1 MRKIYSLVL
10 LATALLIGTNVW
22 AEDGVIEIVRNGV
35 TLQTTYNHLKDAF
48 AAAQDGDILQ
58 LTGDVT
64 ENETKAA
71 WLGEVSSG
79 SIDPNSPD
87 YYANNDRS
95 VTLDLKGHTYYNSGA
110 RYVIALTRGELRI
123 KSTGGEGEIKL
134 KKHGIIVYGTY
145 LKIDAKTETPFSHL
159 VIDENVKITEGE
171 KSVVLADL
179 HPGEVVRPSS
189 TSTSNWNWDPEDT
202 YPVDYR
208 CDIFPNSQWGIANGA
223 RIDIYGKVE
232 STEYAC
238 QVNGNVR
245 SALEFLNLND
255 GSYIT
260 PYYYKYS
267 SGTEKQ
273 IHFPLYWKKSD
284 TELYLPGT
292 TMDGKTEETVVGA
305 WTTAKAYY
313 DSNDN
318 DDYNDYVLTLND
330 NNYAPYVHIHK
341 SAVLKTNNPNEKS
354 AVGFYSAG
362 YSRVYIEGT
371 CEGSTGLYVKSGDV
385 ELHDATIT
393 SNYSGDYAEPNPTGS
408 GVDAGGSGIV
418 IESNKGYT
426 GNIDASVTGDT
437 YVEGSTGYA
446 IDEVV
451 TNAPTT
457 DVDIISIE
465 GGTFVGGDEGTIK
478 ISEETADANEQ
489 DPDDVQIII
498 AGGNMTNNGVEIGNS
513 DLETFL
519 DSQTND
525 THVTTV
531 TVDGKTTLIVSQG
544 DAPAEDP
551 DNVGN
556 TTWAYIASQSNA
568 ATLPSYAWTK
578 VEADEIASGTVYLGE
593 LQIISGSE
601 NNLQQLTI
609 NSGATLQVNHLIM
622 NDYARIIVE
631 AGGKLIVKGT
641 LGIVA
646 PQVENIVLKAS
657 ESAQATFLFHPNVTS
672 NRHPNAK
679 VEYHSN
685 SFYSDHNVQQFFGV
699 PTYNG
704 AVSNIE
710 TESTAA
716 IYFDVWRNPGWDY
729 IGAMNVPVT
738 PSDPSVLANLDKFD
752 LPFGLY
758 CITSKNDADH
768 KPVFTFSGK
777 LTGNLD
783 HNFTLHQGWTSMA
796 NAYTG
801 PIDKNAIVAKLAAW
815 NASYGT
821 EQSVYT
827 YDLNESTG
835 AIQWHAR
842 SKYALPTNGI
852 NAMQPIMFHNG
863 SKVEGVVLDYSDL
876 VWDPFVAAN
885 PSAAPARQAISNITK
900 AQINIAGENEA
911 DYATIVADSELGDD
925 RSFCAPKYNNAGLQ
939 LYVMGNE
946 KYDVYAADEIES
958 SYIGFRTVNAGM
970 YTISFENVEGEDL
983 VLVDLVNGARTN
995 MAEGAIYTFHAGANE
1010 TNDYRFQVVAA
1021 AKMPTSIENTEAQS
1035 TKKAGVYTLTGQYLG
1050 NASIF
1055 NALPAGV
1062 YVVDGVKKVK

>member
-1 MRKIYSLVL
+1 M
-10 LATALLIGTNVW
+10 
-22 AEDGVIEIVRNGV
+22 
-35 TLQTTYNHLKDAF
+35 
-48 AAAQDGDILQ
+48 
-58 LTGDVT
+58 
-64 ENETKAA
+64 
-71 WLGEVSSG
+71 
-79 SIDPNSPD
+79 
-87 YYANNDRS
+87 
-95 VTLDLKGHTYYNSGA
+95 
-110 RYVIALTRGELRI
+110 
-123 KSTGGEGEIKL
+123 
-134 KKHGIIVYGTY
+134 
-145 LKIDAKTETPFSHL
+145 
-159 VIDENVKITEGE
+159 
-171 KSVVLADL
+171 
-179 HPGEVVRPSS
+179 
-189 TSTSNWNWDPEDT
+189 
-202 YPVDYR
+202 
-208 CDIFPNSQWGIANGA
+208 
-223 RIDIYGKVE
+223 
-232 STEYAC
+232 
-238 QVNGNVR
+238 
-245 SALEFLNLND
+245 
-255 GSYIT
+255 
-260 PYYYKYS
+260 
-267 SGTEKQ
+267 
-273 IHFPLYWKKSD
+273 
-284 TELYLPGT
+284 
-292 TMDGKTEETVVGA
+292 
-305 WTTAKAYY
+305 
-313 DSNDN
+313 
-318 DDYNDYVLTLND
+318 
-330 NNYAPYVHIHK
+330 
-341 SAVLKTNNPNEKS
+341 
-354 AVGFYSAG
+354 
-362 YSRVYIEGT
+362 
-371 CEGSTGLYVKSGDV
+371 
-385 ELHDATIT
+385 
-393 SNYSGDYAEPNPTGS
+393 
-408 GVDAGGSGIV
+408 
-418 IESNKGYT
+418 
-426 GNIDASVTGDT
+426 
-437 YVEGSTGYA
+437 
-446 IDEVV
+446 
-451 TNAPTT
+451 
-457 DVDIISIE
+457 
-465 GGTFVGGDEGTIK
+465 
-478 ISEETADANEQ
+478 
-489 DPDDVQIII
+489 
-498 AGGNMTNNGVEIGNS
+498 
-513 DLETFL
+513 
-519 DSQTND
+519 
-525 THVTTV
+525 
-531 TVDGKTTLIVSQG
+531 
-544 DAPAEDP
+544 
-551 DNVGN
+551 
-556 TTWAYIASQSNA
+556 
-568 ATLPSYAWTK
+568 
-578 VEADEIASGTVYLGE
+578 
-593 LQIISGSE
+593 
-601 NNLQQLTI
+601 
-609 NSGATLQVNHLIM
+609 
-622 NDYARIIVE
+622 
-631 AGGKLIVKGT
+631 
-641 LGIVA
+641 
-646 PQVENIVLKAS
+646 
-657 ESAQATFLFHPNVTS
+657 
-672 NRHPNAK
+672 
-679 VEYHSN
+679 
-685 SFYSDHNVQQFFGV
+685 QQFFGV

-777 LTGNLD
+777 LTGNID

-863 SKVEGVVLDYSDL
+863 SDVEGVVLDYSDL

-911 DYATIVADSELGDD
+911 DYTTIVADSELGDD

-946 KYDVYAADEIES
+946 KYDVYAADEIEN

>member
-10 LATALLIGTNVW
+10 MATMLLVGTNLW
-22 AEDGVIEIVRNGV
+22 AQANGKIKIVRTGV
-35 TLQTTYNHLKDAF
+35 EYEHLQDAF
-48 AAAQDGDILQ
+48 TAALDGDVLE
-58 LTGDVT
+58 LTDNMT
-64 ENETKAA
+64 DSETKAA

-267 SGTEKQ
+267 SGAEKQ

-393 SNYSGDYAEPNPTGS
+393 SNYEGDYAEPNPTS
-408 GVDAGGSGIV
+408 SSVDAGGSGIV

-478 ISEETADANEQ
+478 ISEETAEANEQ

-498 AGGNMTNNGVEIGNS
+498 AGGNITNGDATIGTD

-519 DSQTND
+519 NSQEND
-525 THVTTV
+525 THVTI
-531 TVDGKTTLIVSQG
+531 VDGTMVVSQG
-544 DAPAEDP
+544 GAPAEDP

-568 ATLPSYAWTK
+568 ANPPSLAWTAQ
-578 VEADEIASGTVYLGE
+578 ESDAEIASGTIYLGE
-593 LQIISGSE
+593 LQIISGDA
-601 NNLQQLTI
+601 NHPQILTI
-609 NSGATLQVNHLIM
+609 HDGACLDVQHLIM
-622 NDYARIIVE
+622 NDYAQIIVK
-631 AGGKLIVKGT
+631 AGGKLIVEGT
-641 LGIVA
+641 QGIVA
-646 PQVENIVLKAS
+646 KKDINIKLESS
-657 ESAQATFLFHPNVTS
+657 EAKQATFLFNPKVSS
-672 NRHPNAK
+672 NKYPKATVDMTVAK
-679 VEYHSN
+679 
-685 SFYSDHNVQQFFGV
+685 GV
-699 PTYNG
+699 DENG
-704 AVSNIE
+704 
-710 TESTAA
+710 
-716 IYFDVWRNPGWDY
+716 DVWTRFAIPVRHMPTTGWIKKNNATTWLYGWDY
-729 IGAMNVPVT
+729 EANEGKGAWATVT
-738 PSDPSVLANLDKFD
+738 NGS
-752 LPFGLY
+752 
-758 CITSKNDADH
+758 
-768 KPVFTFSGK
+768 
-777 LTGNLD
+777 LTGSKAMKPWTGYTLSNNLQ
-783 HNFTLHQGWTSMA
+783 TA
-796 NAYTG
+796 
-801 PIDKNAIVAKLAAW
+801 
-815 NASYGT
+815 
-821 EQSVYT
+821 EVYT
-827 YDLNESTG
+827 FKDSLVGNV
-835 AIQWHAR
+835 
-842 SKYALPTNGI
+842 
-852 NAMQPIMFHNG
+852 NAELKFVH
-863 SKVEGVVLDYSDL
+863 EG
-876 VWDPFVAAN
+876 
-885 PSAAPARQAISNITK
+885 
-900 AQINIAGENEA
+900 
-911 DYATIVADSELGDD
+911 
-925 RSFCAPKYNNAGLQ
+925 YN
-939 LYVMGNE
+939 YFGNS
-946 KYDVYAADEIES
+946 YS
-958 SYIGFRTVNAGM
+958 SYIDAKTLLQGLTDSHVDGAIYMWSVANQAYTSTSLYALNKPDIDDWQKDVAPMQTFILQLRGADKATQSVNYDAAVWSNPRHGHNVVPANNAPRRHMAESNDDAYINMVVTAANGKSDRILFFENAANSDAYENGYDASKYMNENTINFYATVNGENLSNVVTDNLEGKLVTLQTNEDVT
-970 YTISFENVEGEDL
+970 YTISFKTVEGNEY
-983 VLVDLVNGARTN
+983 VLRDNVTGAEVAIFAGNTYEFAAQPN
-995 MAEGAIYTFHAGANE
+995 SVIEG
-1010 TNDYRFQVVAA
+1010 RFEIVKA
-1021 AKMPTSIENTEAQS
+1021 AKMPTAIENTEV
-1035 TKKAGVYTLTGQYLG
+1035 KANVKGIYTLTGQYLG
-1050 NASIF
+1050 EDFSV
-1055 NALPAGV
+1055 LPAGV
-1062 YVVDGVKKVK
+1062 YVVNGVKIVK